1 MSVAEGLSPQA
12 AAAAH
17 VESSRRISARRRIL
31 ATAFVAILTFLFFAP
46 LFNLASISLKDPD
59 QVYAAGSPLY
69 PARPKQVEVDGKDRP
84 VVLVPEADGT
94 FREMVL
100 VKPGRQ
106 ESLLADPTDLSAT
119 EVWQGSWRTLE
130 NAWEFSA
137 TLNNYGTVWEI
148 LDYPRLL
155 LNTIIIAI
163 VGTIGTVVS
172 CVLVAYGFSRL
183 RFPGRGKLFQVM
195 IATIFIPGT
204 VTLIPTYMLF
214 LNLGWVNTWL
224 PLLVPTFF
232 ANAFD
237 VFLIRQYMMTIPREH
252 DEAAQIEG
260 AGPWQIL
267 RDVIIPQSW
276 PVIIAVTI
284 FHFVYSWNDYL
295 GPLIYLAAKPEL
307 QTLGIGLSRFSG
319 QYANRV
325 GYTEAATLMTL
336 IIPVVLFV
344 VFQKY
349 FVRGVVVTTGL
360 DK

>member
-1 MSVAEGLSPQA
+1 VSSVDGLSAEAAVAERT
-12 AAAAH
+12 
-17 VESSRRISARRRIL
+17 ESRRRISARRRIL
-31 ATAFVAILTFLFFAP
+31 VTLALATLTFLFFAP
-46 LFNLASISLKDPD
+46 LFNLAATSLKDPD
-59 QVYAAGSPLY
+59 QVYAAGAPLY

-84 VVLVPEADGT
+84 VVRVPQDDGS
-94 FREMVL
+94 FKEMVL

-106 ESLLADPTDLSAT
+106 ESILADPADVSQRMT
-119 EVWQGSWRTLE
+119 WQGSWRTLE

-137 TLNNYGTVWEI
+137 TLNNYGEVWE
-148 LDYPRLL
+148 LLNYPRLL
-155 LNTIIIAI
+155 LNTLIIAV

-183 RFPGRGKLFQVM
+183 KFPGRGKLFQVM
-195 IATIFIPGT
+195 VATIFIPGT
-204 VTLIPTYMLF
+204 VTLIPTYILF

-224 PLLVPTFF
+224 PLLVPTFL

-267 RDVIIPQSW
+267 RDVIIPQSR

-284 FHFVYSWNDYL
+284 FHFVYSWNDYF
-295 GPLIYLAAKPEL
+295 GPLIYLSTKPEL
-307 QTLGIGLSRFSG
+307 QTLGIGLSRFSS
-319 QYANRV
+319 QYSARV
-325 GYTEAATLMTL
+325 GYPEAATLMT
-336 IIPVVLFV
+336 IAIPVILFII
-344 VFQKY
+344 FQRY
-349 FVRGVVVTTGL
+349 FVRGVVVTGV

>member
-1 MSVAEGLSPQA
+1 MSGAAVAAREAQA
-12 AAAAH
+12 T
-17 VESSRRISARRRIL
+17 RRQVTVRRRIL
-31 ATAFVAILTFLFFAP
+31 TTLIVSTLTLLFFVPMFNLVAISF
-46 LFNLASISLKDPD
+46 KDPD
-59 QVYAAGSPLY
+59 QVVATGAPLW
-69 PARPKQVEVDGKDRP
+69 PARPKEVQVDGAPHP
-84 VVLVPEADGT
+84 VVQVPQEDGT
-94 FREMVL
+94 VKEFVL
-100 VKPGRQ
+100 VKSGRS
-106 ESLLADPTDLSAT
+106 ESILADPLDTT
-119 EVWQGSWRTLE
+119 KQVTWQGSWRTLKRV
-130 NAWEFSA
+130 WEFSV
-137 TLNNYGTVWEI
+137 TIGNYGDVW
-148 LDYPRLL
+148 RLINFPQL
-155 LNTIIIAI
+155 LFNTIAIAI

-172 CVLVAYGFSRL
+172 CVLVAFAFARL
-183 RFPGRGKLFQVM
+183 RFPGREKLFQVM
-195 IATIFIPGT
+195 VATIFIPGT

-214 LNLGWVNTWL
+214 YNLGWVGTWL
-224 PLLVPTFF
+224 PLLVPTFV

-237 VFLIRQYMMTIPREH
+237 VFLLRQYFLTIPREH
-252 DEAAQIEG
+252 DEAAAIEG
-260 AGPWQIL
+260 ASPWQIL
-267 RDVIIPQSW
+267 REIVIPQAW